1 MKMASNENKDP
12 IGYLMDK
19 FRSLLGLK
27 NSQEKKNAIP
37 PKARFSIWYPT
48 GLVGRHPDDRGVR
61 WLKQQTREI
70 ALTTKSWLY
79 GIDKAGRYIRKYRT
93 IILVEGIFDY
103 FAFYSLLQDQDKPVV
118 VSTLGSYLTP
128 EAANILKG
136 LDIEHFIVAY
146 NWDEAG
152 RNGIER
158 IAAKLGG
165 WVYYLGGLA
174 VGQDPYD
181 MLKPVVNAIS
191 GFSLKHLKTGAQ

>member
-1 MKMASNENKDP
+1 MNDDTVKGYGYYCRQINFTRKDP
-12 IGYLMDK
+12 
-19 FRSLLGLK
+19 
-27 NSQEKKNAIP
+27 
-37 PKARFSIWYPT
+37 FS
-48 GLVGRHPDDRGVR
+48 RN
-61 WLKQQTREI
+61 
-70 ALTTKSWLY
+70 Y
-79 GIDKAGRYIRKYRT
+79 G
-93 IILVEGIFDY
+93 DY
-103 FAFYSLLQDQDKPVV
+103 FAFYNLLQNQDKPVV

-146 NWDEAG
+146 DWDEAA

-174 VGQDPYD
+174 EGQDPYD

-191 GFSLKHLKTGAQ
+191 GFSLKHLKTDAQRAGRRQDVKMANIRGDDVWTHVEELI